1 MAYSLSRYEQE
12 TVINF
17 NAEEDEADIYTADPV
32 YIRKFDKLVK
42 ENPEQFK
49 FKEEQ
54 KLEGRIISK
63 RYLFPKKF
71 ISIRTK
77 ERTSDLTEE
86 QRENARQR
94 MKQLR
99 KMQSV
104 QS

>member
-12 TVINF
+12 TVISF

-49 FKEEQ
+49 FKEKQ
-54 KLEGRIISK
+54 TLEGKVISK

-71 ISIRTK
+71 LSIRTK
-77 ERTSDLTEE
+77 ERTVNLTDE
-86 QRENARQR
+86 QKEAARNRLEQFN
-94 MKQLR
+94 
-99 KMQSV
+99 KMRSIP
-104 QS
+104 S

>member
-12 TVINF
+12 TVISF

-49 FKEEQ
+49 FKEKQ
-54 KLEGRIISK
+54 TLEGKVISK

-71 ISIRTK
+71 LSIRTK
-77 ERTSDLTEE
+77 ERTVNLTDE
-86 QRENARQR
+86 QKEAARNRLEQFN
-94 MKQLR
+94 
-99 KMQSV
+99 KMRSIT
-104 QS
+104 S